1 MSLRSG
7 PAGPVPVGPV
17 GPVPV
22 GPVGPVPVGP
32 VRFQSVQSVRFRSV
46 RSVRFRSVL
55 FFYMS
60 NCRVKNAALGSTNVE
75 YILDDLPVM
84 DETSD
89 ILNLLAQGYCLDSWI
104 REDRVSTHSDRLMTK
119 TV

>member
-1 MSLRSG
+1 MFAMFSTIRLAGAWGIRIFPNFLCFYVEVLPLYFTPLSQFAGRTWYDTLRSFIHE
-7 PAGPVPVGPV
+7 VG
-17 GPVPV
+17 
-22 GPVGPVPVGP
+22 
-32 VRFQSVQSVRFRSV
+32 
-46 RSVRFRSVL
+46 
-55 FFYMS
+55 
-60 NCRVKNAALGSTNVE
+60 ATVE

>member
-1 MSLRSG
+1 MG
-7 PAGPVPVGPV
+7 A
-17 GPVPV
+17 
-22 GPVGPVPVGP
+22 
-32 VRFQSVQSVRFRSV
+32 
-46 RSVRFRSVL
+46 
-55 FFYMS
+55 
-60 NCRVKNAALGSTNVE
+60 TVE

>member
-1 MSLRSG
+1 MFSTIRLAGAWGIRIFPNFLCFYVEVLLLYFTPLSQFAGRTWYFNLRSFIHE
-7 PAGPVPVGPV
+7 VG
-17 GPVPV
+17 
-22 GPVGPVPVGP
+22 
-32 VRFQSVQSVRFRSV
+32 
-46 RSVRFRSVL
+46 
-55 FFYMS
+55 
-60 NCRVKNAALGSTNVE
+60 ATVE